1 MCVPAG
7 YNVDHALVL
16 SAAAKRPPWRHHWQP
31 MQPQGLENTLP
42 GCNAVQQ
49 TTGALH
55 FCNDSLTA
63 TAEPASQLRSDF
75 H

>member
-1 MCVPAG
+1 MAASLAADATAG
-7 YNVDHALVL
+7 I
-16 SAAAKRPPWRHHWQP
+16 R
-31 MQPQGLENTLP
+31 NTLP